1 MKLIRRNSEE
11 YICGITLPWGDGI
24 SRIKRRWG
32 RGYMIEYAP
41 TPLLASKMF
50 SKATG
55 RKLMRGKTSVAN
67 TVMIKSNF
75 KDQNLS

>member
-1 MKLIRRNSEE
+1 
-11 YICGITLPWGDGI
+11 
-24 SRIKRRWG
+24 
-32 RGYMIEYAP
+32 MIEYAP